1 MMRGLLPFVW
11 IAMLAACEQQPAGEP
26 VVRTEL
32 GEDDSGTSASP
43 IPEAPETVPSEEPQR
58 VSACKAATFEETR
71 LTHCIA
77 NPETHAIRTALAPE
91 DGQPYGSLAALA
103 DTIDAQGVAFAVTGG
118 AFGDDLR
125 ALGYYVE
132 EGERLSELERG
143 EGDGNFYMK
152 PNGVFFGGAGNWRV
166 LSTERFFATVR
177 DRPQFGT
184 QSGPMLVIGGALHP
198 EFDDD
203 GPSRTVRGG
212 VGIDAEGRAHFVIS
226 DEPVSFGRF
235 ARFYRDVVE
244 ADEALLLASGN
255 AALWD
260 PATGRL
266 DEGRAGP
273 ILVVGTGG

>member
-1 MMRGLLPFVW
+1 MRRLLTLAV

-32 GEDDSGTSASP
+32 GEKGAATSPSRSP
-43 IPEAPETVPSEEPQR
+43 EGPETVPSEKQRR
-58 VSACKAATFEETR
+58 VSACQAATFEDTR

-77 NPETHAIRTALAPE
+77 DPETHTIRTVLAP
-91 DGQPYGSLAALA
+91 DAGPPYGSLAALA
-103 DTIDAQGVAFAVTGG
+103 ENVETQRVAFAVTGG

-125 ALGYYVE
+125 AIGYYVE
-132 EGERLSELERG
+132 EGERLSELDRG
-143 EGDGNFYMK
+143 EGEGNFYMK
-152 PNGVFFGGAGNWRV
+152 PNGVFFGGAGDWRV

-184 QSGPMLVIGGALHP
+184 QSGPMLVTKGSLHP
-198 EFDDD
+198 AFDDD

-212 VGIDAEGRAHFVIS
+212 VGIDGEGRAHFVIS
-226 DEPVSFGRF
+226 DEPVSFGSF
-235 ARFYRDVVE
+235 ARFYRDVVGT
-244 ADEALLLASGN
+244 DEALLLASGN

-260 PATGRL
+260 PVTGRL

-273 ILVVGTGG
+273 ILVVETGE